1 MKLTLKALLVT
12 LVCAGF
18 AQVMRPETVRV
29 RLYKTDPTTW
39 NKPFYYDVAA
49 EQVTKTITTPIIP
62 QLTKGNAVKVARA
75 KQQTPEV
82 ETKRSVGTVAYKP
95 IKKDITI
102 SFDVDDENTL
112 WVCPTPDHDE
122 RVCKKLILSTTP
134 DKAELNAYIL
144 GDVIAIDKDY
154 QPVSMS
160 KREVNRII
168 RERQAKFFK
177 IPVYKEDPL
186 TWGEKWTV
194 TLVDEAGEP
203 YPDARVDIYKDSKFK
218 RLLIQKDIEPGKT
231 FVVVR
236 NPHGYFIETPL
247 KQSPVADPSK
257 QLLVIDGKGNARI
270 EDKSLFQSTPKA
282 SKKSPQKRVSEE
294 GMELL

>member
-1 MKLTLKALLVT
+1 MKLTLKELLVALL
-12 LVCAGF
+12 CASC
-18 AQVMRPETVRV
+18 AQVIRPEIVRV
-29 RLYKTDPTTW
+29 KMYKTDPTTW

-62 QLTKGNAVKVARA
+62 RLTKGNAVKVAQA
-75 KQQTPEV
+75 KQQTPEE
-82 ETKRSVGTVAYKP
+82 ETKRSVGAVAYKP

-102 SFDVDDENTL
+102 SFDVQDENTL
-112 WVCPTPDHDE
+112 WVCPTPNHDE
-122 RVCKKLILSTTP
+122 RVCKKLILSTTA
-134 DKAELNAYIL
+134 DKAEANPYIK
-144 GDVIAIDKDY
+144 GEVIAIDKDY

-160 KREVNRII
+160 KDRVNKII
-168 RERQAKFFK
+168 KERQAQFFK

-218 RLLIQKDIEPGKT
+218 RLLIQKGIEPGKT

-236 NPHGYFIETPL
+236 NPNGYFTETL
-247 KQSPVADPSK
+247 LEQSQVSNPANR
-257 QLLVIDGKGNARI
+257 LLVIDGKGNARI
-270 EDKSLFQSTPKA
+270 EDKSLIQATPK
-282 SKKSPQKRVSEE
+282 KKSPQAQLSEE
-294 GMELL
+294 KEIEMR

>member
-1 MKLTLKALLVT
+1 MKLTLKVVVVT

-62 QLTKGNAVKVARA
+62 RLTKGNAVKVARA

-102 SFDVDDENTL
+102 AFDVDDENTL

-134 DKAELNAYIL
+134 DK

-218 RLLIQKDIEPGKT
+218 KLLIQKDIEPGKT

-236 NPHGYFIETPL
+236 NPQGYFIETPL

-270 EDKSLFQSTPKA
+270 ADKSLFQTTPK
-282 SKKSPQKRVSEE
+282 KKSPQERLSEQDI
-294 GMELL
+294 ELSDFSALSV